1 MKVIKII
8 VNILIRRM
16 ISILVMCF
24 FTNIILFLY
33 NIRQNVIEE
42 INYYAITSWF
52 IYSLVMSYMDY
63 RQIITIRENG
73 FSKREIHLPLPR
85 DLIEKECF
93 KALESVVQQKQE
105 QIEKM
110 KSANMELTDQFTLWM
125 HNIKTPITG
134 LKLIID
140 NNMKDSEVK
149 DEAVNQIL
157 IVKQNLDAVMNLVSL
172 TEGNN
177 DLLFQHFDITD
188 VINEVLRNNSWSI
201 LQKKQHIILSDK
213 FAVINSDKK
222 WFRTLIEQL
231 IINANKYTPV
241 GGTISILSG
250 KGLQLVLISDTGIG
264 ISPKDIPRI
273 FESGFTGEAGR
284 KYSNASGMGLYIV
297 KNIEKLLLLNVQ
309 VKSQK
314 NQGTTFIVSKKTKNT
329 L

>member
-1 MKVIKII
+1 
-8 VNILIRRM
+8 
-16 ISILVMCF
+16 
-24 FTNIILFLY
+24 
-33 NIRQNVIEE
+33 
-42 INYYAITSWF
+42 
-52 IYSLVMSYMDY
+52 
-63 RQIITIRENG
+63 
-73 FSKREIHLPLPR
+73 
-85 DLIEKECF
+85 
-93 KALESVVQQKQE
+93 
-105 QIEKM
+105 
-110 KSANMELTDQFTLWM
+110 
-125 HNIKTPITG
+125 
-134 LKLIID
+134 
-140 NNMKDSEVK
+140 MKDSEVK

-201 LQKKQHIILSDK
+201 LQKKQHIVLSDK